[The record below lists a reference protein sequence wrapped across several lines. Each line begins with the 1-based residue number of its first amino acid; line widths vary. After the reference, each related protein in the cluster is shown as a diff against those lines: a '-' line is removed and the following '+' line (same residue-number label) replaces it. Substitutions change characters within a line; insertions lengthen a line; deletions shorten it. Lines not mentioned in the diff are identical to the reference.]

1 MYLLNLFEKTVII
14 WKKLKQGEIMEL
26 NSDKIS
32 QNYQSIL
39 ASLYS
44 EGLLTSIN
52 KSFLPFFIFSVNF
65 S

>member
-39 ASLYS
+39 EDIKKYS
-44 EGLLTSIN
+44 
-52 KSFLPFFIFSVNF
+52 P
-65 S
+65 

>member
-39 ASLYS
+39 
-44 EGLLTSIN
+44 EDI
-52 KSFLPFFIFSVNF
+52 KR
-65 S
+65 